1 MREVLTPAEVAALLQ
16 IHVKTVYRLTRLG
29 LLPGRRIGHRWRF
42 SRDEILALLA
52 SPSDPRGTLARAD
65 APRAARDAK
74 DRRAHARNLS
84 SGGASERP

>member
-29 LLPGRRIGHRWRF
+29 LLPGSRIGHRWRF

-52 SPSDPRGTLARAD
+52 SPPDPLGPLARPD

-74 DRRAHARNLS
+74 DRQARARNLPP
-84 SGGASERP
+84 GRGSERP